1 MDPSSEC
8 HDETGQGNSRHP
20 VQTSHVLM
28 LSSTRKRR
36 RRMAILVGV
45 GSSLLSVI
53 GFGALTA
60 FEQYNSLISEMRT
73 DLKHFNET
81 VGEYV
86 KRDNFQRYRDQVKE
100 KIKELQE
107 TNVAK
112 YRLEQELKASEKLRL
127 ETAEELRRLRE
138 RLAYLEG
145 RQSTIASNPP
155 PGN

>member
-1 MDPSSEC
+1 MESNHENNEEQTANLHSP
-8 HDETGQGNSRHP
+8 TG
-20 VQTSHVLM
+20 HVVLV
-28 LSSTRKRR
+28 SAARQRR

-45 GSSLLSVI
+45 GSSLLSVL
-53 GFGALTA
+53 GFGMLTA
-60 FEQYNSLISEMRT
+60 FEQYNSLVSEMRG

-86 KRDNFQRYRDQVKE
+86 KRESFQRYRDQMKASL
-100 KIKELQE
+100 KELQE

-112 YRLEQELKASEKLRL
+112 FRLEQELKASEKLRE

-145 RQSTIASNPP
+145 RQAAKASNPLP
-155 PGN
+155 NGN

>member
-1 MDPSSEC
+1 MDTSSE
-8 HDETGQGNSRHP
+8 HP
-20 VQTSHVLM
+20 TPQAQATHAVLI
-28 LSSTRKRR
+28 SSARKRR
-36 RRMAILVGV
+36 RRVAILIGV
-45 GSSLLSVI
+45 GSSLLSVL

-60 FEQYNSLISEMRT
+60 FEQYNSLISEMRS

-86 KRDNFQRYRDQVKE
+86 KRESFQRYRDGVKD
-100 KIKELQE
+100 KLKELQE

-112 YRLEQELKASEKLRL
+112 YRLEQELKASEKLRI
-127 ETAEELRRLRE
+127 ETAEELRHLRE

-145 RQSTIASNPP
+145 RQSTIASNPGSPP